1 MYTPKEINDETKRK
15 RYTISPVPDVDFK
28 NPVFCSSD
36 LNIPNQGSVVA
47 PRGTCDAPHVFEVFL
62 SLAPTSLKTK
72 VFAPQ
77 QFSVSITHF
86 LRTKR

>member
-1 MYTPKEINDETKRK
+1 MKKRE
-15 RYTISPVPDVDFK
+15 RDIQFHLSQMLTLM

-47 PRGTCDAPHVFEVFL
+47 PRDTCDAPHVFEAFL